1 MLKRRIERPQL
12 LEAEEAEFNQ
22 LVNGLDSDD
31 EECTP
36 KSDGEYTTTWESE
49 EPVEQTRF
57 RPTMPTSP
65 EAVDEEDDDEE
76 MTIEDAHM
84 RGFLTA
90 AEYQKRLHAGH
101 HTFIRRSNSQT

>member
-1 MLKRRIERPQL
+1 M
-12 LEAEEAEFNQ
+12 EAEEAEFNQ

-49 EPVEQTRF
+49 DASPGLTRF

-76 MTIEDAHM
+76 MMIEDAHM
-84 RGFLTA
+84 RG
-90 AEYQKRLHAGH
+90 
-101 HTFIRRSNSQT
+101 S